1 MTDIITTP
9 SGLSGRI
16 RGLKVREERILADRK
31 LARSG
36 SQVDELLKACWLET
50 LEAGPYGFP
59 AESPV
64 NWDKVLVGDRF
75 FALLKIRVLTY
86 GPDYAFSLTCERPAC
101 RANIDWELS
110 LNDLPVRL
118 LSLPLKDAFLAGNR
132 LETRLPDAGCKVW
145 FKLMT
150 GADERRLSQQRKGAN
165 DKVLSG
171 LVAARV
177 VEVEGVEERK
187 RRAFLE
193 DLSMG
198 DANHLLETFD
208 EHDCGVE
215 TGLDVECQ
223 DCGAQMR
230 VELPFDRSFLMPAS
244 RRKRTPQL
252 DPT

>member
-1 MTDIITTP
+1 VSIDIITTP

-50 LEAGPYGFP
+50 LEVGPYGFP
-59 AESPV
+59 LESPV

-86 GPDYAFSLTCERPAC
+86 GPDYAFTLTCERPAC
-101 RANIDWELS
+101 RSNIDWELS
-110 LNDLPVRL
+110 LDDLPVRL
-118 LSLPLKDAFLAGNR
+118 LNDSLREAFLGGNR
-132 LETRLPDAGCKVW
+132 LETRLPDAGCTVW

-150 GADERRLSQQRKGAN
+150 GADERRLSQQRKGN
-165 DKVLSG
+165 DKVLSA

-193 DLSMG
+193 DLSMR
-198 DANHLLETFD
+198 DANHLLEAFD

-215 TGLDVECQ
+215 TSLEVECQ
-223 DCGAQMR
+223 ACGAQMQ
-230 VELPFDRSFLMPAS
+230 VELPFDRTFLMPAS
-244 RRKRTPQL
+244 RRKRTPQP
-252 DPT
+252 DPS